1 MQSYAERGGSAT
13 AARVPGTFAP
23 ARCRDRNLLRHARC
37 RIRGAMKDIL
47 EKLEARRAHARVGG
61 GKNRIEAQHKRGKLT
76 ARERLELLL
85 DKGSFE
91 EFDMFVEHRASD
103 FGMDRTKIPGDGVVT
118 GWGTVNGRTAFAFA
132 KDFTVFGGSLSET
145 HAIKITKI
153 QDMAMKARAP
163 IVGLFDA
170 GGARIQEGVAALG
183 GYGDVF
189 KRNVVASGVIPQ
201 ISVIMGPCAGGDVYS
216 PAMTDFIFM
225 VKDTSYMFVTGP
237 DVVKTVTNE
246 IVTADELGGAG
257 VHAGK
262 SGVADGAFENDVE
275 CLLQM
280 RRLIDFLPL
289 NNQAGVPEWPSFDDP
304 EREDFSLD
312 TLIPDNP
319 NKPYDIKELI
329 LKVAD
334 EGDFFEI
341 QPAFGRNIVTG
352 FGRIAGRTVGFVANQ
367 PMVLAGVLDSDAS
380 RKGARFVRFC
390 DAFGIPI
397 VTFVDVPGFP
407 PGTAQEY
414 GGLIK
419 HGAKLLFAYSQ
430 CTVPLVTVITRKAY
444 GGAFDVMASKE
455 IGADMNYAWPTA
467 QIAVMGAKGAVEIIF
482 RGDIG
487 DPDKIAAR
495 TKEYEDRFLSP
506 FIAAER
512 GYLDDVI
519 MPHSTRRRIARALAM
534 LRDKHVETPAK
545 KHDNLPL

>member
-1 MQSYAERGGSAT
+1 
-13 AARVPGTFAP
+13 
-23 ARCRDRNLLRHARC
+23 
-37 RIRGAMKDIL
+37 MKDIL
-47 EKLEARRAHARVGG
+47 DRLEKRRDEARLGG
-61 GKNRIEAQHKRGKLT
+61 GKARIEAQHKRGKLT
-76 ARERLELLL
+76 ARERIELLL

-91 EFDMFVEHRASD
+91 ELDMFVEHRSSD
-103 FGMDRTKIPGDGVVT
+103 FGMEKTKIPGDGVVT
-118 GWGTVNGRTAFAFA
+118 GWGTVNGRTVYLFS
-132 KDFTVFGGSLSET
+132 KDFTVFGGSLSRDACAED
-145 HAIKITKI
+145 HQGAGHG
-153 QDMAMKARAP
+153 DEGARARSSACSTP
-163 IVGLFDA
+163 A
-170 GGARIQEGVAALG
+170 APASRRAWPRSAAMARCSSATCI
-183 GYGDVF
+183 
-189 KRNVVASGVIPQ
+189 ASGVIPQ

-225 VKDTSYMFVTGP
+225 VRDTSYMFVTGP

-246 IVTADELGGAG
+246 VVTAEELGGAS
-257 VHAGK
+257 VHTTK

-280 RRLIDFLPL
+280 RRLIDFLPA
-289 NNQAGVPEWPSFDDP
+289 NNESGVPEWPTQDAADRID
-304 EREDFSLD
+304 ESLD

-341 QPAFGRNIVTG
+341 ASAYAKNIVTG

-380 RKGARFVRFC
+380 RKAARFVRFC
-390 DAFGIPI
+390 DAFNIPI
-397 VTFVDVPGFP
+397 VTFVDVPGFL

-414 GGLIK
+414 NGLIK

-430 CTVPLVTVITRKAY
+430 CTVPLVTVITRKAF
-444 GGAFDVMASKE
+444 GGAYDVMASKHV
-455 IGADMNYAWPTA
+455 GGDLNYAWPTA

-482 RGDIG
+482 RADIG
-487 DPDKIAAR
+487 DKDKIAAR

-506 FIAAER
+506 FVAAER
-512 GYLDDVI
+512 GYIDDVI
-519 MPHSTRRRIARALAM
+519 MPHSTRRRLARALAM
-534 LRDKHVETPAK
+534 LRNKHVEMPRR